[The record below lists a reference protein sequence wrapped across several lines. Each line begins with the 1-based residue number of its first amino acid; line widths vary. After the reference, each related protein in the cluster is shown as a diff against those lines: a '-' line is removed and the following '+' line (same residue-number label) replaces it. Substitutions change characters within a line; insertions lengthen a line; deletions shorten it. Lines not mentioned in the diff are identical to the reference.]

1 MMDKIK
7 KGDEV
12 IFIKNYRG
20 IVQAGESHIVDK
32 VIEIKDKVKG
42 IYIKLDFTWV
52 YLSSDMFNEYCKKK
66 VITEKVV
73 IEEIDRNLNRIEDE
87 IISKT
92 IKNIHSAQD
101 NYLIGVENF
110 CEKVKESFNS
120 KTEYDYINPNH
131 YKTGGK
137 EVIDM
142 MVDVWGKELV
152 IAHCEMNAF
161 KYRMRVGKKPNQPI
175 EQDIKKAEW
184 YENKAKELRNELS

>member
-32 VIEIKDKVKG
+32 VVEIKDKVKG

-52 YLSSDMFNEYCKKK
+52 YMSSDMFNEYCKKK
-66 VITEKVV
+66 VTTEKVSIPEV
-73 IEEIDRNLNRIEDE
+73 KLDKELAEAENEITNAFYKELDKEVKKYN
-87 IISKT
+87 
-92 IKNIHSAQD
+92 
-101 NYLIGVENF
+101 NF
-110 CEKVKESFNS
+110 CEKVKESVNL